1 MQARTAM
8 GEKCYLIDFRYRL
21 LTGVLDAHGRP
32 DYIGNIDLGTDI
44 GESDAGGNSYDRA
57 AGSHVTSG
65 TVKTA
70 CRTLGWLV
78 GSYEVGTVVDSVVD
92 SIRYS
97 LAGSGCSEDFDVARS
112 SRNYPSTSP
121 SELPFVCPD
130 VPSM

>member
-1 MQARTAM
+1 MQARTAI
-8 GEKCYLIDFRYRL
+8 GEKYYLIDFRYRV
-21 LTGVLDAHGRP
+21 LTGVLDAHAPPG
-32 DYIGNIDLGTDI
+32 YIGNSDLGTDI

-65 TVKTA
+65 TVTENGLSDA
-70 CRTLGWLV
+70 RLV
-78 GSYEVGTVVDSVVD
+78 GSYEVGTVVGSVVD

-97 LAGSGCSEDFDVARS
+97 LAGSGWSDDFDVARS

-130 VPSM
+130 VPLM